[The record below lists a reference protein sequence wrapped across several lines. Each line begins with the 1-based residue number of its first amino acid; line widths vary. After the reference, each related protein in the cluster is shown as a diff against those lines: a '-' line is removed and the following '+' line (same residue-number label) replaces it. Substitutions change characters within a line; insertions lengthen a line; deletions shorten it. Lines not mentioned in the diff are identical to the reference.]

1 MTDSAE
7 RESAE
12 RSVLLFLGL
21 AIVTTLL
28 IGMALPR
35 LTLQPG
41 MPLPEVSGGEM
52 EFTSPAEDMPV
63 RMSINRFMV
72 ILLTVLLV
80 AGLIVAVYRLLRG
93 TDWREVLA
101 IAFRI
106 VLVLAVVSGLLYLFL
121 MLLPTSQVSLPEPMP
136 VPARPAEAGPPL
148 GPTPPV
154 LIWLVAA
161 ALLIGTV
168 LLGLALLREKR
179 RPPLATWQLEA
190 EQARLDLLAG
200 ADLKEVIL
208 RCYRRMSDAL
218 QEEQDIVRESYMTS
232 GEFERLLASKGVPPD
247 PVHQLT
253 RLFDAVR
260 YGQWKPQAGD
270 ESRAIQCLDDI
281 LAYSRS
287 APKEH

>member
-1 MTDSAE
+1 M
-7 RESAE
+7 RF
-12 RSVLLFLGL
+12 LFLGL

-52 EFTSPAEDMPV
+52 EFTSPAQDPPV
-63 RMSINRFMV
+63 RISVNRFML

-80 AGLIVAVYRLLRG
+80 AGLLVAVYRLIRG
-93 TDWREVLA
+93 ANWREMLAVGGRILLVVVLA
-101 IAFRI
+101 
-106 VLVLAVVSGLLYLFL
+106 SGLLYVFL
-121 MLLPTSQVSLPEPMP
+121 MLLPTSQGSVAEPLPMP
-136 VPARPAEAGPPL
+136 APPAEAGPPL

-161 ALLIGTV
+161 ALLIGTA

-179 RPPLATWQLEA
+179 RPPFGWQLVA

-200 ADLKEVIL
+200 ANLQEVIL

-218 QEEQDIVRESYMTS
+218 QEEQDIVREDHMTS

-260 YGQWKPQAGD
+260 YGQWKPQPGD
-270 ESRAIQCLDDI
+270 ERRAIQCLDDI

-287 APKEH
+287 APKER